1 MISRAVAASSLSAAF
16 RLTKASGTAA
26 LGAGFPR
33 WLKFSRRRKS
43 IMPMK
48 IRIAAT
54 TAICALSANMALA
67 QSESASK
74 QTTGKE
80 QSPDSVTCA
89 DITAMDTAL
98 VPGTLYYIAG
108 YKKGSDAGMSAGQ
121 GGGQSAAAGAS
132 GATGSAS
139 GDSSATTAADGSTV
153 TSDANT
159 SANSAMDKPA
169 SDAATAADGS
179 AITRDANTSANSG
192 SSGAASDTTMA
203 TDSSAT
209 AAGADASASASGGGQ
224 SGGGMS
230 ADAGGSQAGSAG
242 GDVAIMRVSGMFEIP
257 VEEVITACTDTPEM
271 KAADAIEQKR
281 GAAGSMS
288 N

>member
-1 MISRAVAASSLSAAF
+1 
-16 RLTKASGTAA
+16 
-26 LGAGFPR
+26 
-33 WLKFSRRRKS
+33 
-43 IMPMK
+43 MPMK

-67 QSESASK
+67 QSESAGK

-153 TSDANT
+153 TS
-159 SANSAMDKPA
+159 
-169 SDAATAADGS
+169 
-179 AITRDANTSANSG
+179 DANTSANSG